1 MCMNDKIAKKLKAV
15 MMLMTIMGI
24 YTLFILITIYT
35 SVMQIGYV
43 NVAKRKK
50 AILLSDND
58 FLKAG
63 NYSVAKEKMS
73 IATTFIDYLFFIFW
87 VGFGVKFLEQN
98 IHFENE
104 AFLNIAVVMG
114 FLVIGSVTSL
124 PFGYYEK
131 FVLDE
136 KFGFNKS
143 SKAQWVKDT
152 LISFVMTLI
161 FGSLVIWGIY
171 AIISNFALWWFWSFL
186 FIFGVVIL
194 INMLYPTF
202 RAMFFD
208 KLTPLK
214 NEELDAEIKELM
226 NKTGFVSS
234 GIFISDASKRD
245 ARLNAYFGGFGKAKR
260 VVLFDTLLEKL
271 STREL
276 LAVLGHE
283 LGHFSHGDIYKNIA
297 LVGAMLFG
305 MFGIF
310 GNLPSSLYMELGIS
324 QAPYSIMILLLLFMP
339 VLGFLM
345 MPIMGIVSRHNEY
358 EADRVGSELCGAGGE
373 IELANA
379 LKKLVTENKSFPLSH
394 PLYIFFHYTHPPVLE
409 RLRVLGVALG
419 DIDTDALGSACQAD
433 I

>member
-1 MCMNDKIAKKLKAV
+1 
-15 MMLMTIMGI
+15 MLMTIVAI
-24 YTLFILITIYT
+24 YTLYVVINLYT

-43 NVAKRKK
+43 TKAKQGK
-50 AILLSDND
+50 AVLLSDSE
-58 FLKAG
+58 FLKAA
-63 NYSVAKEKMS
+63 NYSIAKEKMGLLS
-73 IATTFIDYLFFIFW
+73 TFFDYILFIFW
-87 VGFGVKFLEQN
+87 IDMGIKLLENN
-98 IHFENE
+98 IFFENE
-104 AFLNIAVVMG
+104 AFLNIVMVMS
-114 FLVIGSVTSL
+114 FLVIGSIISL

-131 FVLDE
+131 FILDE

-143 SKAQWVKDT
+143 SLGQWIKDT

-161 FGSLVIWGIY
+161 FGSLVVYGIY
-171 AIISNFALWWFWSFL
+171 LIISSFTLWWLWSFI
-186 FIFGVVIL
+186 FIFAVVIL
-194 INMLYPTF
+194 INMLYPAF
-202 RAMFFD
+202 RATFFD

-214 NEELDAEIKELM
+214 DEALDEEIKILM
-226 NKTGFVSS
+226 DKTGFVSS
-234 GIFISDASKRD
+234 GVFVSDASKRD

-260 VVLFDTLLEKL
+260 VVLFDTLIEKL

-283 LGHFSHGDIYKNIA
+283 LGHFAHGDIYKNIG
-297 LVGAMLFG
+297 LVGFMLFV

-310 GNLPSSLYMELGIS
+310 GNLPESLYLELGLS
-324 QAPYSIMILLLLFMP
+324 QSPYILMILLMLFMP

-358 EADRVGSELCGAGGE
+358 EADRMGSELGGAGGE

-409 RLRVLGVALG
+409 RLKELGVDLQEVDKSALEEP
-419 DIDTDALGSACQAD
+419 CQAD